1 MTINTCV
8 FILCLGIVVV
18 LGGLAM
24 LCCMNKEEA
33 GAKTMLAGFLLSS
46 LGAVC
51 LLFLTVGAASAIIVG
66 LMCVCY
72 AFLMSQVFRHIK
84 KVKKYQKKERKKN
97 YE

>member
-33 GAKTMLAGFLLSS
+33 GAKTMLAGFCYRVLGRYAYCSGQSALHRPSLS
-46 LGAVC
+46 G
-51 LLFLTVGAASAIIVG
+51 
-66 LMCVCY
+66 
-72 AFLMSQVFRHIK
+72 
-84 KVKKYQKKERKKN
+84 
-97 YE
+97 